1 MNFREAMEFIQST
14 DGKMDKYTLENIK
27 KLLNELG
34 NPQEKLN
41 FIHVGGTNG
50 KGSVSAYISYI
61 LAANGYKVG
70 RYISPTIRTYQE
82 RIQTLEEIGNKMVE
96 TNISED
102 AVCKWM
108 EKIKE
113 ACENIK
119 KMGGEIPTPF
129 EIETAMGF
137 LEFIEQNCNV
147 VVLEV
152 GMGGITDA
160 TNVIKTSCCTV
171 LTSISL
177 DHQNILG
184 DTLSQI
190 TKQKAGIIKEH
201 GSVVGYDYSAWSKAR
216 GVQDEI
222 TPILL
227 EQGKK
232 KQAEIGFADFSKIQN
247 VSHSLQGV
255 GFSYK
260 DMEEIYTR
268 LLGKYQ
274 VENAVLAIEAAYLLE
289 RKGWQITKENIKRG
303 IALTKWK
310 GRFELVLE
318 KPIYIIDGAHNRD
331 GARALG
337 ESINI
342 YLENKKILY
351 VMGILADKD
360 YESVLSYTGKY
371 ASKII
376 TVTPDNNRALPAD
389 ALGRIAG
396 KFCKNVDVAETV
408 YQGLEMAKQEEAQYD
423 AVIIFGS
430 LYFLHTVYDYLEER

>member
-152 GMGGITDA
+152 GMGGISDA

-184 DTLSQI
+184 DT
-190 TKQKAGIIKEH
+190 
-201 GSVVGYDYSAWSKAR
+201 
-216 GVQDEI
+216 
-222 TPILL
+222 
-227 EQGKK
+227 
-232 KQAEIGFADFSKIQN
+232 
-247 VSHSLQGV
+247 
-255 GFSYK
+255 
-260 DMEEIYTR
+260 
-268 LLGKYQ
+268 
-274 VENAVLAIEAAYLLE
+274 
-289 RKGWQITKENIKRG
+289 
-303 IALTKWK
+303 
-310 GRFELVLE
+310 
-318 KPIYIIDGAHNRD
+318 
-331 GARALG
+331 
-337 ESINI
+337 
-342 YLENKKILY
+342 
-351 VMGILADKD
+351 
-360 YESVLSYTGKY
+360 
-371 ASKII
+371 
-376 TVTPDNNRALPAD
+376 
-389 ALGRIAG
+389 
-396 KFCKNVDVAETV
+396 
-408 YQGLEMAKQEEAQYD
+408 
-423 AVIIFGS
+423 
-430 LYFLHTVYDYLEER
+430 